1 MSSEDHSKTS
11 DLVRANKFD
20 NIASNM
26 RFADVQKLFER
37 ADRVLEA
44 LSNVF
49 MAYERGKKKPF
60 YF

>member
-44 LSNVF
+44 LGNVF
-49 MAYERGKKKPF
+49 LT
-60 YF
+60 